1 MRRLSIRAV
10 VAAASTAAVALAS
23 VVMFAGAASAA
34 RTPNYV
40 TTGVTRDADGAVLVS
55 TLTSSFLAGD
65 CFQER
70 DARVELVRPDGAG
83 GSQIRWVALVGT
95 FHTNHADIWHV
106 TWTFKTAFGTPVG
119 TIGPLNGP
127 SMLNFATYNVDQ
139 PKDVWFDPQL
149 WPLVTQVE
157 WKGEC

>member
-1 MRRLSIRAV
+1 MRRPSIRG
-10 VAAASTAAVALAS
+10 AAAAALTAAVALAS
-23 VVMFAGAASAA
+23 VAMFAGTASAA

-40 TTGVTRDADGAVLVS
+40 TTGVTQDANGVVLVS
-55 TLTSSFLAGD
+55 TLADSFDAGD
-65 CFQER
+65 CFQNPG
-70 DARVELVRPDGAG
+70 ARVELVRPDGAG
-83 GSQIRWVALVGT
+83 GSLIRWVALVGT

-127 SMLNFATYNVDQ
+127 SMINFATYNVDQ
-139 PKDVWFDPQL
+139 PKVVWFDPQL